1 MSEFNWVARGRHV
14 THSVSPCR
22 ILSLSPSDGSK
33 NLLPPLICPPAI
45 PCSNPRHFCDEPRG
59 PTMISPLRV
68 GPPTRRG
75 GSSPGCASLIFDR
88 EVLRAPTCCADS
100 SRTVA
105 IPLSARRSF
114 SAPRRATR
122 HTPLSAPVRRSCF
135 KRHMG
140 PTTWVRTHRCAPRAA
155 PRSGCRDIS

>member
-14 THSVSPCR
+14 TRSVSPCR
-22 ILSLSPSDGSK
+22 ILSLSTSDGSK

-100 SRTVA
+100 SRTVTPIIRAPILLCPSARHTPHA
-105 IPLSARRSF
+105 IIGSCAALLFQKAYGTYNVGTDPSLRTARRS
-114 SAPRRATR
+114 P
-122 HTPLSAPVRRSCF
+122 
-135 KRHMG
+135 
-140 PTTWVRTHRCAPRAA
+140 
-155 PRSGCRDIS
+155 